1 MFFSIVS
8 AVAPAVDSTL
18 PPPPISLP
26 QHDLPMVYAFVN
38 SDFVGKA
45 ICAILFLASI
55 VVWVVMIEKGI
66 SLGKALKSSRAF
78 LQAFREKRD
87 PLGLK
92 ARAEADR
99 SPAAVIYLA
108 ACERIAS
115 FHLDLSP
122 VGRRAM
128 TDDELD
134 VMRSAMTQAEEDQI
148 VILGKRTMVLATAVS
163 ACPFLG
169 LFGTVWGI
177 TVAFSNLAQMHQ
189 ANIDTL
195 APGVS
200 GALLT
205 TVVAL
210 FVALPSMVG
219 YNIISG
225 KIQDFTVHLDNFVN
239 EVYAKF
245 KIEQLDSFRA
255 SEAAAAAASADP
267 MQNHPM

>member
-1 MFFSIVS
+1 MFSSIIFTVS
-8 AVAPAVDSTL
+8 PIFASALPAAVSIPARKM
-18 PPPPISLP
+18 
-26 QHDLPMVYAFVN
+26 PMVYAFTN

-45 ICAILFLASI
+45 ICAILFLTSI
-55 VVWVVMIEKGI
+55 VVWVVMIEKGV
-66 SLGKALKSSRAF
+66 SLSKALRNRQAF

-87 PLGLK
+87 PLGLR
-92 ARAEADR
+92 ARAEADH
-99 SPAAVIYLA
+99 SPAAAVYLA

-115 FHLDLSP
+115 FHLEFSNTR
-122 VGRRAM
+122 RRAM

-134 VMRSAMTQAEEDQI
+134 VMRSAMNLAVEDQLI
-148 VILGKRTMVLATAVS
+148 ILEKRTMVLATAVS
-163 ACPFLG
+163 GSPFLG

-177 TVAFSNLAQMHQ
+177 TVAFANLAQMHQ

-219 YNIISG
+219 YNIITT
-225 KIQDFTVHLDNFVN
+225 KIKNFTVHLDNFVD

-245 KIEQLDSFRA
+245 KIEQLDSYRA
-255 SEAAAAAASADP
+255 SEEN
-267 MQNHPM
+267 QQ

>member
-1 MFFSIVS
+1 MFSSIISTVS
-8 AVAPAVDSTL
+8 PVFASALPAAVSIPARKM
-18 PPPPISLP
+18 
-26 QHDLPMVYAFVN
+26 PMVYAFTN

-45 ICAILFLASI
+45 ICAILFLTSI
-55 VVWVVMIEKGI
+55 IVWVVMIEKGV
-66 SLGKALKSSRAF
+66 SLSKALRSSQAF
-78 LQAFREKRD
+78 LQSFREKRD

-99 SPAAVIYLA
+99 SPAAAVYLA

-115 FHLDLSP
+115 FHLEFSNTR
-122 VGRRAM
+122 RRAM

-134 VMRSAMTQAEEDQI
+134 VMRSAMNLAVEDQLI
-148 VILGKRTMVLATAVS
+148 ILEKRTMVLATAVS
-163 ACPFLG
+163 GSPFLG

-177 TVAFSNLAQMHQ
+177 TVAFANLAPMHQ

-219 YNIISG
+219 YNIITARI
-225 KIQDFTVHLDNFVN
+225 KNFTVHLDNFVD

-245 KIEQLDSFRA
+245 KIEQLDSYRA
-255 SEAAAAAASADP
+255 SGEN
-267 MQNHPM
+267 QQ

>member
-1 MFFSIVS
+1 MFSSIISTVS
-8 AVAPAVDSTL
+8 PIFASALPAAVSIPARKM
-18 PPPPISLP
+18 
-26 QHDLPMVYAFVN
+26 PMVYAFTN

-45 ICAILFLASI
+45 ICAILFLTSI
-55 VVWVVMIEKGI
+55 VVWVVMIEKGV
-66 SLGKALKSSRAF
+66 SLSKALRNRQAF

-87 PLGLK
+87 PLGLR
-92 ARAEADR
+92 ARAEADH
-99 SPAAVIYLA
+99 SPAAAVYLA

-115 FHLDLSP
+115 FHLEFSNTR
-122 VGRRAM
+122 RRAM

-134 VMRSAMTQAEEDQI
+134 VMRSAMNLAVEDQLI
-148 VILGKRTMVLATAVS
+148 ILEKRTMVLATAVS
-163 ACPFLG
+163 GSPFLG

-177 TVAFSNLAQMHQ
+177 TVAFANLAQMHQ

-219 YNIISG
+219 YNIITT
-225 KIQDFTVHLDNFVN
+225 KIKNFTVHLDNFVD

-245 KIEQLDSFRA
+245 KIEQLDSYRA
-255 SEAAAAAASADP
+255 SEEN
-267 MQNHPM
+267 QQ

>member
-1 MFFSIVS
+1 MFSSIIFTVS
-8 AVAPAVDSTL
+8 PIFASALPAAVSIPARKM
-18 PPPPISLP
+18 
-26 QHDLPMVYAFVN
+26 PMVYAFTN

-45 ICAILFLASI
+45 ICAILFLTSI
-55 VVWVVMIEKGI
+55 VVWVVMIEKGV
-66 SLGKALKSSRAF
+66 SLSKALRNSQAF

-87 PLGLK
+87 PLGLR
-92 ARAEADR
+92 ARAEADH
-99 SPAAVIYLA
+99 SPAAAVYLA

-115 FHLDLSP
+115 FHLEFSNTR
-122 VGRRAM
+122 RRAM

-134 VMRSAMTQAEEDQI
+134 VMRSAMNLAVEDQLI
-148 VILGKRTMVLATAVS
+148 ILEKRTMVLATAVS
-163 ACPFLG
+163 GSPFLG

-177 TVAFSNLAQMHQ
+177 TVAFANLAQMHQ

-219 YNIISG
+219 YNIITT
-225 KIQDFTVHLDNFVN
+225 KIKNFTVHLDNFVD

-245 KIEQLDSFRA
+245 KIEQLDSYR
-255 SEAAAAAASADP
+255 AAAGN
-267 MQNHPM
+267 QE

>member
-1 MFFSIVS
+1 MFSGIFSVVS
-8 AVAPAVDSTL
+8 PVLASAL
-18 PPPPISLP
+18 PPPPVSVP
-26 QHDLPMVYAFVN
+26 HHDLPMVYAFVN

-55 VVWVVMIEKGI
+55 IVWVIMIEKGI
-66 SLGKALKSSRAF
+66 SISKALKSSQAF
-78 LQAFREKRD
+78 LQTFREKRD

-92 ARAEADR
+92 ARADADN
-99 SPAAVIYLA
+99 SPAAAIYLA

-134 VMRSAMTQAEEDQI
+134 VMRSAMELAEEDQL
-148 VILGKRTMVLATAVS
+148 VILEKRTMVLATAVS
-163 ACPFLG
+163 GSPFLG

-219 YNIISG
+219 YNIITA
-225 KIQDFTVHLDNFVN
+225 KIKNFTVHLDNFID

-245 KIEQLDSFRA
+245 KIEQLDSYRA
-255 SEAAAAAASADP
+255 SEAAAAMNAAQ
-267 MQNHPM
+267 QNPQV

>member
-1 MFFSIVS
+1 MFSSIIS
-8 AVAPAVDSTL
+8 AVSPVLASALPAAISI
-18 PPPPISLP
+18 PPRKM
-26 QHDLPMVYAFVN
+26 PMVYAFTN

-45 ICAILFLASI
+45 ICAILFLTSI
-55 VVWVVMIEKGI
+55 IVWVVMIEKGV
-66 SLGKALKSSRAF
+66 SLSKALRNSQAF

-87 PLGLK
+87 PLGLR
-92 ARAEADR
+92 ARAEADH
-99 SPAAVIYLA
+99 SPAAAVYLA

-115 FHLDLSP
+115 FHLEFSNTR
-122 VGRRAM
+122 RRAM

-134 VMRSAMTQAEEDQI
+134 VMRSAMNLAVEDQLI
-148 VILGKRTMVLATAVS
+148 ILEKRTMVLATAVS
-163 ACPFLG
+163 GSPFLG

-177 TVAFSNLAQMHQ
+177 TVAFANLAQMHQ

-219 YNIISG
+219 YNIITT
-225 KIQDFTVHLDNFVN
+225 KIKNFTVHLDNFVD

-245 KIEQLDSFRA
+245 KIEQLDSYRA
-255 SEAAAAAASADP
+255 SEEN
-267 MQNHPM
+267 QQ

>member
-1 MFFSIVS
+1 MVSSIISTVS
-8 AVAPAVDSTL
+8 PILASAL
-18 PPPPISLP
+18 PPAISIP
-26 QHDLPMVYAFVN
+26 ARKMPMVYAFTN

-45 ICAILFLASI
+45 ICAILFLTSI
-55 VVWVVMIEKGI
+55 IVWVVMIEKGV
-66 SLGKALKSSRAF
+66 SLSKALRSSQAF

-99 SPAAVIYLA
+99 SPAAAVYLA

-115 FHLDLSP
+115 FHLEFSNTR
-122 VGRRAM
+122 RRAM

-134 VMRSAMTQAEEDQI
+134 VMRSAMNLAVEDQLI
-148 VILGKRTMVLATAVS
+148 ILEKRTMVLATAVS
-163 ACPFLG
+163 GSPFLG

-177 TVAFSNLAQMHQ
+177 TVAFANLAQMHQ

-219 YNIISG
+219 YNIITT
-225 KIQDFTVHLDNFVN
+225 KIKNFTVHLDNFVD

-245 KIEQLDSFRA
+245 KLEQLDSYRA
-255 SEAAAAAASADP
+255 SEEN
-267 MQNHPM
+267 QQ

>member
-1 MFFSIVS
+1 MFSSIISTVS
-8 AVAPAVDSTL
+8 PVFASALPAAVSIPARKM
-18 PPPPISLP
+18 
-26 QHDLPMVYAFVN
+26 PMVYAFTN

-45 ICAILFLASI
+45 ICAIHFLTSI
-55 VVWVVMIEKGI
+55 IVWVVMIEKGV
-66 SLGKALKSSRAF
+66 SLSKALRSSQAF
-78 LQAFREKRD
+78 LQSFREKRD

-99 SPAAVIYLA
+99 SPAAAVYLA

-115 FHLDLSP
+115 FHLEFSNTR
-122 VGRRAM
+122 RRAM

-134 VMRSAMTQAEEDQI
+134 VMRSAMNLAVEDQLI
-148 VILGKRTMVLATAVS
+148 ILEKRTMVLATAVS
-163 ACPFLG
+163 GSPFLG

-177 TVAFSNLAQMHQ
+177 TVAFANLAPMHQ

-219 YNIISG
+219 YNIITT
-225 KIQDFTVHLDNFVN
+225 KIKNFTVHLDNFVD

-245 KIEQLDSFRA
+245 KIEQLDSYRA
-255 SEAAAAAASADP
+255 SEEN
-267 MQNHPM
+267 QQ